1 MKMRKWLFIVVVAS
15 AIFSFAGSVMADEG
29 SEYDYD
35 AEMMGE
41 EMVAPCMKVS
51 GMMGQGMTGKGMMAP
66 GMKHPMMGQS
76 KGMMGGVPPMMNMW
90 EDMQEKLELNDEQSE
105 KFRKI
110 YSDYRKEVMKRRVEI
125 EIAEMDLMELL
136 RSKDANDKAIE
147 DIANKIQSSWS
158 ALNTYRVKTLLKTRS
173 FLSDKQYQELLHFL
187 MDWRS
192 PHMMGGWGNRW
203 H

>member
-1 MKMRKWLFIVVVAS
+1 MKMRKWLFIVVVVS
-15 AIFSFAGSVMADEG
+15 AIFSFAGSVPADEG

-35 AEMMGE
+35 AETMGE
-41 EMVAPCMKVS
+41 EMVAPCMKMS
-51 GMMGQGMTGKGMMAP
+51 GMTGKGMMAP

-76 KGMMGGVPPMMNMW
+76 KGMMGGMPPMMNMW
-90 EDMQEKLELNDEQSE
+90 EDLQAKLELTDEQAA

-110 YSDYRKEVMKRRVEI
+110 HSDYRKEVMRRRVEI
-125 EIAEMDLMELL
+125 EIAEMDLMEQL
-136 RSKDANDKAIE
+136 RSKDADDKAIE

-158 ALNTYRVKTLLKTRS
+158 SLNAFRVKTLLKTKS
-173 FLSDKQYQELLHFL
+173 FLSDKQYQELVHII

>member
-1 MKMRKWLFIVVVAS
+1 MKMRNWLVIFVALSFIFT
-15 AIFSFAGSVMADEG
+15 FSGAGMADEG
-29 SEYDYD
+29 REDYNTSEMTGDD
-35 AEMMGE
+35 MMP
-41 EMVAPCMKVS
+41 PCMKTP
-51 GMMGQGMTGKGMMAP
+51 GMMGMGS
-66 GMKHPMMGQS
+66 GMKHPMMGKS
-76 KGMMGGVPPMMNMW
+76 DGMMGMPPMMNRW
-90 EDMQEKLELNDEQSE
+90 EDLQSKLDLNDEQAE

-147 DIANKIQSSWS
+147 DISNKIQSAWS
-158 ALNTYRVKTLLKTRS
+158 SLNTYRVKTLLKTRS

-187 MDWRS
+187 MDWRGS
-192 PHMMGGWGNRW
+192 RMGGWGYGW

>member
-1 MKMRKWLFIVVVAS
+1 MKMRKWLFIVVVVS
-15 AIFSFAGSVMADEG
+15 AIFSFAGSVPADEG
-29 SEYDYD
+29 SEHDYD

-41 EMVAPCMKVS
+41 EMAAPCMKMS

-76 KGMMGGVPPMMNMW
+76 KGMMGGMPPMMNMW
-90 EDMQEKLELNDEQSE
+90 EDLQAKLELTDEQAA

-110 YSDYRKEVMKRRVEI
+110 HSDYRKEVMRKRVEI
-125 EIAEMDLMELL
+125 EIAEMDLMEQL
-136 RSKDANDKAIE
+136 RSKDADDKAIE

-158 ALNTYRVKTLLKTRS
+158 SLNAFRVKTLLKTKS
-173 FLSDKQYQELLHFL
+173 FLSDKQYQELVHFI

>member
-15 AIFSFAGSVMADEG
+15 AIFSFAGSVLADEG

-41 EMVAPCMKVS
+41 EMVAPCMKMS
-51 GMMGQGMTGKGMMAP
+51 GMTAP
-66 GMKHPMMGQS
+66 GAKHPMMGQS

-90 EDMQEKLELNDEQSE
+90 EDLQAKLELTDEQAA

-110 YSDYRKEVMKRRVEI
+110 HSDYRKEVMRRRVEI
-125 EIAEMDLMELL
+125 EIAEMDLMEQL
-136 RSKDANDKAIE
+136 RSKDADDKAIE
-147 DIANKIQSSWS
+147 DIANKIQLSWS
-158 ALNTYRVKTLLKTRS
+158 SLNAFRVKTLLKTKS
-173 FLSDKQYQELLHFL
+173 FLSDKQYQELVHII